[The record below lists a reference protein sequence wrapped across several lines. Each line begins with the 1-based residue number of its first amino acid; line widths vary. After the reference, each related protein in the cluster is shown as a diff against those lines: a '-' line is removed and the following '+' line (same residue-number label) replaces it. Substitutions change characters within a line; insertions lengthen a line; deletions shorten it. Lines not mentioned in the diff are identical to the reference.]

1 MKKNKKIP
9 NINARDFATIL
20 NINPYQNVYQLL
32 EDKIEKKYP
41 FFGNKFTEHGLKYE
55 KSAIKVYEKITGNKV
70 DINQSNI
77 KHPEYEWITGRV
89 DGIVNYKSNKNIP
102 NSKKR
107 KRDIYES
114 DYDNVK
120 NLVVEIKC
128 PLKDDRIIPLT
139 EENVPKYYWSQCQVY
154 MNMLDYD
161 ISHYVEYYIDPECND
176 DLSGS
181 LHYITIKRDINW
193 WNESLQKIILFR
205 EELEKYHNLGS
216 LETHPVRIEENKWKN
231 LFM

>member
-1 MKKNKKIP
+1 MLKKTKKIP
-9 NINARDFATIL
+9 NINARDFGTIL
-20 NINPYQNVYQLL
+20 NINPYQNSYQLL

-55 KSAIKVYEKITGNKV
+55 KSAIKVYENFTGNIV
-70 DINQSNI
+70 DSDQTNI

-89 DGIVNYKSNKNIP
+89 DGIVEYESKSKI
-102 NSKKR
+102 KKR
-107 KRDIYES
+107 KRDTYEN
-114 DYDNVK
+114 DNIK

-128 PLKDDRIIPLT
+128 PLKDDRTIPLT
-139 EENVPKYYWSQCQVY
+139 EENMPKYYWAQCQVY
-154 MNMLDYD
+154 MNMLDCD
-161 ISHYVEYYIDPECND
+161 LCDYVEYYIDPDCND

-181 LHYITIKRDINW
+181 LHYIRIKRDINW
-193 WNESLQKIILFR
+193 WNESLPKIILFR

-216 LETHPVRIEENKWKN
+216 LETHPVRIEENKWKE

>member
-128 PLKDDRIIPLT
+128 PLKDDRSIPLT

>member
-1 MKKNKKIP
+1 MKKTKKIP

-20 NINPYQNVYQLL
+20 NINPYQNAYQLL

-55 KSAIKVYEKITGNKV
+55 KSAIKVYEKVTGNEV
-70 DINQSNI
+70 DSEQTNI
-77 KHPEYEWITGRV
+77 KHSDYEWITGRV
-89 DGIVNYKSNKNIP
+89 DGIIEKRKTASN

-107 KRDIYES
+107 KRDDYENIY
-114 DYDNVK
+114 N
-120 NLVVEIKC
+120 NCILEIKC
-128 PLKDDRIIPLT
+128 PLKDDRTIPLT
-139 EENVPKYYWSQCQVY
+139 EENMPKYYWTQCQVY

-161 ISHYVEYYIDPECND
+161 VTHYVEYYIDPECND

-181 LHYITIKRDINW
+181 LHYITIKRDYEW
-193 WNESLQKIILFR
+193 WNENLPKIILFR
-205 EELEKYHNLGS
+205 EELKKYHELGS
-216 LETHPVRIEENKWKN
+216 LDTHPVRIEENKWKN

>member
-70 DINQSNI
+70 DVDQSNI
-77 KHPEYEWITGRV
+77 KHPNYEWITGRV
-89 DGIVNYKSNKNIP
+89 DGIVSYISNKNI
-102 NSKKR
+102 SKKR

-114 DYDNVK
+114 DCDNVK

-128 PLKDDRIIPLT
+128 PLKDDRSIPLT

-154 MNMLDYD
+154 MNMLDCD

-193 WNESLQKIILFR
+193 WNESLPKIILFR

-216 LETHPVRIEENKWKN
+216 LETHPVRIEENKWKK
-231 LFM
+231 LFV